1 MPVILILML
10 ISNFLNA
17 DAQKFF
23 STNNEISEYVVIEK
37 FVNFNGTNLILTRE
51 ISYTNQEKAF
61 IAINPETLETFLIRD
76 TNFIEIDGF
85 YFEDKPFTK
94 IKKSF
99 YNNSNTIGEFNKTE
113 KLIQKNALVLLTTDL
128 CPTDEPLDTNFYKAI
143 AETEK
148 NTSNKIVFIIFF
160 SGKWIEM
167 HKNEFDWI
175 KTNNFNFISGNH
187 TYSHYI
193 IKEKFPNSE
202 LRNEIIKTELIML
215 KNGLIPSCFFRFP
228 GLKYN
233 PENLAILYEM
243 NLLPLSVN
251 FWGGQKSYPQKSILL
266 VHSNGSVPIEVK
278 KFIKFLKEIKT
289 KNIKFV
295 PPEKWFKS

>member
-23 STNNEISEYVVIEK
+23 STNSEISEYVAIEK
-37 FVNFNGTNLILTRE
+37 FVNLNGTNLILTRE
-51 ISYTNQEKAF
+51 ISYTNKEKAF

-76 TNFIEIDGF
+76 TNFIEIEGF
-85 YFEDKPFTK
+85 YFEDMPFTK
-94 IKKSF
+94 IKNSF
-99 YNNSNTIGEFNKTE
+99 YKSSNTIGEFDKKE
-113 KLIQKNALVLLTTDL
+113 KLIQNNALVLLTTDL
-128 CPTDEPLDTNFYKAI
+128 CPTDKPLDTNFYKAI

-148 NTSNKIVFIIFF
+148 NISNKIAFIIFF
-160 SGKWIEM
+160 SGKWIEL
-167 HKNEFDWI
+167 HKNEFEWI
-175 KTNNFNFISGNH
+175 KTNNFNFISANH
-187 TYSHYI
+187 TYSHHI

-202 LRNEIIKTELIML
+202 LKNEIIKTELIML

-233 PENLAILYEM
+233 PENLAVLYEM

-295 PPEKWFKS
+295 SPEKWFKS